1 MTFRFPVVV
10 EDVYYCY
17 YLLVE
22 TTLVMQEILLLL
34 LRLDQKILYYSMEV
48 GTFGL
53 GNVDSVTW
61 NDVLGWMVAV
71 GTL

>member
-17 YLLVE
+17 YLLVLE
-22 TTLVMQEILLLL
+22 TILLMQEIVLL
-34 LRLDQKILYYSMEV
+34 LRLDQKILCYSMEV

-53 GNVDSVTW
+53 CNVDSVTW

>member
-22 TTLVMQEILLLL
+22 TTLVMQEIVLL